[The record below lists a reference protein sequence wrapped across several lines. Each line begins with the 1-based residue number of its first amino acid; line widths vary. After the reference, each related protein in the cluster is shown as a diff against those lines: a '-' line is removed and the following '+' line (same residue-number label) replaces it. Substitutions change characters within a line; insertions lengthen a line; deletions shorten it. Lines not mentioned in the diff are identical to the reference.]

1 MTRQEPIRVLV
12 VDDQPVIRDGLTQ
25 IISSEDDMQVVGEA
39 ENGRLALALSAETRP
54 QIIIMDLSMPEM
66 GGLEAMTAIRKV
78 QPDVR
83 FIVFSVYRGEED
95 IHRALD
101 AGASGYLFKV
111 VQRNELIA
119 AIRMVAAGRP
129 YLPLQ
134 VADRLRFRH
143 PADELTARELEVLR
157 NLAGGQT
164 NRKVGDSLGISEGT
178 VKAHVN
184 RILTK
189 LGASDRTQA
198 VVLALERGIIH
209 LDEEA

>member
-1 MTRQEPIRVLV
+1 MKRTDQIRVLV
-12 VDDQPVIRDGLTQ
+12 VDDQPVIRDGLSQ
-25 IISSEDDMQVVGEA
+25 IIGGEKDMKVVGEA
-39 ENGRLALALSAETRP
+39 ENGRVALTEVAATDP

-66 GGLEAMTAIRKV
+66 GGLEAMREIRKTH
-78 QPDVR
+78 PDVR
-83 FIVFSVYRGEED
+83 IIVFSVFKGEED

-129 YLPLQ
+129 YLPME

-143 PADELTARELEVLR
+143 PADELTSRELEVLER
-157 NLAGGQT
+157 LAKGQT
-164 NRKVGDSLGISEGT
+164 NRLVGDNLGISEGT

-198 VVLALERGIIH
+198 VVLAIERGIIH
-209 LDEEA
+209 LDEPV

>member
-1 MTRQEPIRVLV
+1 MRASDPIRVVV
-12 VDDQPVIRDGLTQ
+12 VDDQPVIRDGLLQ
-25 IISSEDDMQVVGEA
+25 IINSEEDMEVVGEA
-39 ENGRLALALSAETRP
+39 ENGRLAIAVVADSRP

-66 GGLEAMTAIRKV
+66 GGLEAMAAIREA

-95 IHRALD
+95 IHRALE

-129 YLPLQ
+129 YLPMQ
-134 VADRLRFRH
+134 VAERLRFRH
-143 PADELTARELEVLR
+143 PADELTARELEVLSS
-157 NLAGGQT
+157 LANGQT
-164 NRKVGDSLGISEGT
+164 NRMVGDTLGISEGT

-189 LGASDRTQA
+189 LGASDRTHA
-198 VVLALERGIIH
+198 VVLALGRGIIH
-209 LDEEA
+209 IDEEA

>member
-1 MTRQEPIRVLV
+1 MTRVQPIRVLV

-25 IISSEDDMQVVGEA
+25 IINSEDDMQVVGEA
-39 ENGRLALALSAETRP
+39 ENGRLALALSKETRP

-66 GGLEAMTAIRKV
+66 GGLEAMTEIRKV

>member
-1 MTRQEPIRVLV
+1 MTRVQPIRVLV